1 MKTLIGLETWHNFVK
16 TKNNNGLSD
25 FIAEDA
31 VLHSP
36 VVFTPIE
43 GNFMVS
49 MYLIAASEIIA
60 NDNFKYVREVCDD
73 TNAFLEFETEIDGI
87 SVNGIDMIKFTED
100 GKLQEIKVMIR
111 PLKAVNIVHQKM
123 GEYLQKMQG

>member
-1 MKTLIGLETWHNFVK
+1 MKTVNGLETWHKFVK
-16 TKNNNGLSD
+16 TRSTDGLSD
-25 FIAEDA
+25 FIADDA
-31 VLHSP
+31 VLYSP

-43 GNFMVS
+43 GQFMVS
-49 MYLIAASEIIA
+49 MYLMAASQIIA

-87 SVNGIDMIKFTED
+87 TVNGIDMIQFTEE

-111 PLKAVNIVHQKM
+111 PLKGVNIVHQKM
-123 GEYLQKMQG
+123 GEYLQKMNS

>member
-1 MKTLIGLETWHNFVK
+1 MNRTKGLDIWHQFVK
-16 TKNNNGLSD
+16 TRNNDGLSD
-25 FIAEDA
+25 FIADDA
-31 VLHSP
+31 VLYSP

-49 MYLIAASEIIA
+49 MYLMAASEIIA
-60 NDNFKYVREVCDD
+60 NNSFKYVREVCDD

-87 SVNGIDMIKFTED
+87 IVNGIDMLKFTED

-111 PLKAVNIVHQKM
+111 PLKGVNIVHQKM
-123 GEYLQKMQG
+123 GEYLQKMQS